1 MKKKT
6 AALSVVLL
14 IVSGC
19 ASTARNSDG
28 LPLDASA
35 AYCQDIRLSEPKR
48 YSEACES
55 GSAWKARDPQGY
67 ARADRDDGYDLV
79 DFIFD
84 LAGEDDDRH
93 RPAYNTSG
101 PYAGSC
107 WEPTHPS
114 CQAALRRSQ
123 R

>member
-1 MKKKT
+1 MKNKVLVLNI
-6 AALSVVLL
+6 ALLALS
-14 IVSGC
+14 GC
-19 ASTARNSDG
+19 TNTGHNSEG

-35 AYCQDIRLSEPKR
+35 TYCQEIRVSQPEH
-48 YSEACES
+48 YSEICES
-55 GSAWKARDPQGY
+55 AAAWKARDPQGY
-67 ARADRDDGYDLV
+67 AQSSRDDGYDLW

-93 RPAYNTSG
+93 RPAYSTRG
-101 PYAGSC
+101 PFEGSC
-107 WEPTHPS
+107 WDPTHPA

>member
-6 AALSVVLL
+6 LALSIVLFTL
-14 IVSGC
+14 AGC
-19 ASTARNSDG
+19 ANSGHNREG
-28 LPLDASA
+28 LPLDAA
-35 AYCQDIRLSEPKR
+35 ATYCQEIRVSEPEH
-48 YSEACES
+48 YTEICES
-55 GSAWKARDPQGY
+55 GAAWKASEPRGY
-67 ARADRDDGYDLV
+67 AHEGRDDGYDLV

-84 LAGEDDDRH
+84 LVGEDDDRH

-101 PYAGSC
+101 PFERSC
-107 WEPTHPS
+107 WDPTHPS